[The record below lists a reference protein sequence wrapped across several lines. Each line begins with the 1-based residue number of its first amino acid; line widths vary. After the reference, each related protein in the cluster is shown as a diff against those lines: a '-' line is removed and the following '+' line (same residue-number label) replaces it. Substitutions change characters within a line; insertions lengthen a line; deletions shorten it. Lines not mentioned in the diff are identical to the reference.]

1 MQLWQ
6 GAGKSQGMLW
16 GPATNNTVASLPSPA
31 QRELRKR
38 RLCERPPGSR
48 CACR

>member
-16 GPATNNTVASLPSPA
+16 DLATNNTVASLPSPA
-31 QRELRKR
+31 LRAEEEK
-38 RLCERPPGSR
+38 
-48 CACR
+48 AV